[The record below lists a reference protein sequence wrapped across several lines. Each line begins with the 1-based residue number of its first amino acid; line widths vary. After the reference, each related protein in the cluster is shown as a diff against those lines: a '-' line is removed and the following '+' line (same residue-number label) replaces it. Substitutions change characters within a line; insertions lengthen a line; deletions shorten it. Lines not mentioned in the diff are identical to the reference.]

1 MKKNVPIGI
10 ILSLAMLAGSGCE
23 KGFDDLNV
31 SPTGSITTAPDGL
44 FTVATQRGSLT
55 WFMWDRAQRL
65 TCNLYAQFNAIDRG
79 IVTDYYDPYPG
90 VFNDIWDRSY
100 GDQDAEFAPMFHCRQ
115 AAGISAQQGNPHKE
129 GIARIWNVFLFQR
142 MTDMFGD
149 IPYQAAFTGTQPAF
163 DRQEDI
169 YRDFLSEIRQAKA
182 LLAQPGNYPSF
193 GAADLIYQGARD
205 KWEKFANT
213 LLVRMAL
220 RVHKV
225 DPVLSREF
233 IAAMEDGPVMDSND
247 DSNAMKWDA
256 IVANIYFRNPILVT
270 EVFANTRI
278 SHTMVTR
285 LSATNDPRLSRYA
298 KPALTDGVYR
308 GLVNGRNALDEASKD
323 DAFFDQYSRLGDAFL
338 QADGYTYNLHY
349 PEACFLM
356 AEAVWKDLLPGD
368 AADWYEKGIQAAMQ
382 LYGITDQAV
391 IDAYRQQPDIVFD
404 PARAMEL
411 IHTQKWIS
419 LCMNGI
425 EAWIEIRRTGY
436 PQLDPIEFPGT
447 VNNGQ
452 YPRRLIYSDT
462 ERALNAAQ
470 VQVAIDRMGGDT
482 QLQRVWWDVE

>member
-1 MKKNVPIGI
+1 MKEKFRQVIVLSF
-10 ILSLAMLAGSGCE
+10 ILLAANGCE
-23 KGFDDLNV
+23 KGFDELNV
-31 SPTGSITTAPDGL
+31 SPTGSITTSPDGL

-65 TCNLYAQFNAIDRG
+65 TCNLYAQYNSIDRG

-100 GDQDAEFAPMFHCRQ
+100 GDQDAEFAPMFHCRK
-115 AAGISAQQGNPHKE
+115 AAEIAALQGNPHKE
-129 GIARIWNVFLFQR
+129 GMARIWNVFLFQR

-149 IPYQAAFTGTQPAF
+149 IPYKDAFTGTQPAF

-169 YRDFLSEIRQAKA
+169 YRDFLSEIKTGKA
-182 LLAQPGNYPSF
+182 LLSQPGNYPSF
-193 GAADLIYQGARD
+193 GTADLIYQGARD

-213 LLVRMAL
+213 LLLRMAL

-225 DPVLSREF
+225 DPVLSMEF
-233 IAAMEDGPVMDSND
+233 IDAMESGAVLSSND
-247 DSNAMKWDA
+247 DNNAMKWDA

-278 SHTMVTR
+278 SHTMVER
-285 LSATNDPRLSRYA
+285 LSSTNDPRLSLYA
-298 KPALTDGVYR
+298 KPALTDGAYR
-308 GLVNGRNALDEASKD
+308 GLVNGRDALDEASKD
-323 DAFFDQYSRLGDAFL
+323 DSFFDQYSRLGDAFL
-338 QADGYTYNLHY
+338 KPDGYTYNLHY

-356 AEAVWKDLLPGD
+356 SEAVLKNLLPGD
-368 AADWYEKGIQAAMQ
+368 AAEWYGKGIEAAMQ

-391 IDAYRQQPDIVFD
+391 IDAYRIQEGIAFD
-404 PARAMEL
+404 PDRAMEQ

-425 EAWIEIRRTGY
+425 EAWIEIRRTGL
-436 PQLDPIEFPGT
+436 PVPDPIAFPGS